1 MFNITGKH
9 IEITDAIRTY
19 AEKKTSKLPRF
30 YNGITQVEVIV
41 EGQDGINKGVEIIVR
56 GEHGVIFV
64 ANETGDDAYAC
75 IVTAVHKLEQQL
87 RRKKTKERNNKH
99 IVRKNEQ
106 GFDESEIG

>member
-19 AEKKTSKLPRF
+19 AEEKTSKLPRF
-30 YNGITQVEVIV
+30 YDGITKIEVVI
-41 EGQDGINKGVEIIVR
+41 EGQEGINKNVEIIVR

-64 ANETGDDAYAC
+64 ANETGSDVYAS
-75 IVTAVHKLEQQL
+75 IITAVHKLEQQL

-99 IVRKNEQ
+99 IVPENEPR
-106 GFDESEIG
+106 FDESE